1 MKRLLSAI
9 AIAAAML
16 LPGVSSAGQPCT
28 TCTDLAPTVQTG
40 TFTSTTTSAAVML
53 YGPINVSFWGTFV
66 ASTTI
71 QRSFDGGT
79 TWINV
84 SEDTAGTAAT
94 YTTAVSLVLAENE
107 PGVLYRLSCVYTSG
121 TVNFRFS
128 GGPRLT

>member
-1 MKRLLSAI
+1 MKRLLSI
-9 AIAAAML
+9 LAIAAAL
-16 LPGVSSAGQPCT
+16 LVPGASQAGQPCT
-28 TCTDLAPTVQTG
+28 TCADLAPTVQIG
-40 TFTSTTTSAAVML
+40 NFTSTTTSTAIQL
-53 YGPINVSFWGTFV
+53 FGPINVSFWGTFS

-94 YTTAVSLVLAENE
+94 YTTAISLVLAENE
-107 PGVLYRLSCVYTSG
+107 PGVLYRLNCVYVSG
-121 TVNFRFS
+121 TVNYRLS